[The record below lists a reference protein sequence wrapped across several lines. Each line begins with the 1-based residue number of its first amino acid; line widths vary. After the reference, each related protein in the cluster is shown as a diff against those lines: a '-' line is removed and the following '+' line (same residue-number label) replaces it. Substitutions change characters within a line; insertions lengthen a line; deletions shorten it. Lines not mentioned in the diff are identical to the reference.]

1 MTADIGFN
9 PQNQQPL
16 NQPVQQSEQQQRTQ
30 RALERLSSEVQP
42 QQNQLPQ
49 PRDEAQLS
57 PEALKR
63 QSEAAQA
70 AQAPGGQIA
79 GTMLSEIQSSLESV
93 ERNVRVLRDL
103 SQEAAEIRTAET
115 RVVENRS
122 AETKAGEQRVAVA
135 QQEADRR
142 LRDIDTTGAQVEERT
157 RQLRAGPQ
165 PITGRL
171 ELRPDTENLGRLAV
185 EPGRSLT
192 LADLASDRPASLRDN
207 PALAGRI
214 AGQALRDV
222 SVMRNTVENYQG
234 SVSET
239 SSRSI
244 RETEQMLTPESYR
257 QIMER
262 VRENFSS
269 LNPSALYEAAAA
281 GISGD
286 RAVELLSG

>member
-42 QQNQLPQ
+42 QNQWPQ
-49 PRDEAQLS
+49 PRDEAQVS
-57 PEALKR
+57 REAAKR
-63 QSEAAQA
+63 MSEAAQA

-79 GTMLSEIQSSLESV
+79 GTMLSEIQNSLESV

-122 AETKAGEQRVAVA
+122 AEARAGEQRVAVA

-142 LRDIDTTGAQVEERT
+142 LREIDTTGAQVEERT

-192 LADLASDRPASLRDN
+192 LADLASDRPASLRTN
-207 PALAGRI
+207 PALAGEI

-262 VRENFSS
+262 VMENFSS